1 MNPTQRILLTGRNG
15 QLGTECGLI
24 IPADCE
30 VIAVDFPEFDLADAD
45 VLAQTVRDV
54 QPSILLHTAAWTA
67 VDKAEEHEAEAFAIN
82 ATATDVLASCM
93 AEIGGRMV
101 YVSTD
106 YVFSGEGDV
115 PWREDDAVAPL
126 NAYGRT
132 KLAGEQALAAHL
144 GDRGHVVRT
153 SWLYGRCGANFVR
166 TMLNLM
172 SSGRALKV
180 VEDQVGSPT
189 WAGGLA
195 QALFALA
202 RASDAPPILHFTD
215 EGIVS
220 WFDFAVA
227 IRDCGLE
234 NGLSL
239 ADSSV
244 SACPGTEY
252 PTPAARPSWSPM
264 HFSDAWEDLG
274 ISPSNWKQAL
284 QEALPLLLQEDA
296 KTV

>member
-1 MNPTQRILLTGRNG
+1 MNPPQRILLTGRNG

-24 IPADCE
+24 IPAECE

-45 VLAQTVRDV
+45 VLAKTVRDV
-54 QPSILLHTAAWTA
+54 QPDMLLHTAAWTA

-82 ATATDVLASCM
+82 ATATEVLASCM
-93 AEIGGRMV
+93 AALGGRMV

-132 KLAGEQALAAHL
+132 KLAGEQAMAAHL

-172 SSGRALKV
+172 SSERALKV

-195 QALFALA
+195 HALFALA

-227 IRDCGLE
+227 IRDCGLD
-234 NGLSL
+234 NGLAL
-239 ADSSV
+239 EDSSV
-244 SACPGTEY
+244 NACSGSEY

-264 HFSDAWEDLG
+264 HFSNAWDDLG

-284 QEALPLLLQEDA
+284 HEALPLLLQEDA
-296 KTV
+296 KTA